1 MSLSEKEASS
11 ALGLTNGLLE
21 LKQGLTVEETAE
33 GLSLQSEAQRLKG
46 DKNEGLRLAQRAI
59 KLQPWEQRHWDAASS
74 CLSSE
79 SSA

>member
-1 MSLSEKEASS
+1 MSLAKKDPSS
-11 ALGLTNGLLE
+11 ALGLISGLLE

-46 DKNEGLRLAQRAI
+46 DKKEGLRLAQRAI

-74 CLSSE
+74 SLPSE